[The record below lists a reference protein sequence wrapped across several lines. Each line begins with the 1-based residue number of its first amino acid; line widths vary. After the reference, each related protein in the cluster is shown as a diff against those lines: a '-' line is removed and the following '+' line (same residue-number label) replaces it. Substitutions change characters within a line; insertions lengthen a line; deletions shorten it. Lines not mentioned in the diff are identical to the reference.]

1 MSRVSVVLLVACLFA
16 PGGIAQSP
24 RARLE
29 GTILSVSNGL
39 PVRGVIVSIPAAN
52 RLVATNDSGAFV
64 LDNLPPGEAGVVVA
78 VLGHSSSVYTF
89 SLSAGKT
96 KRIEVLVD
104 PGAVEL
110 DPIVVRA
117 SHLESRWGMSGF
129 YARRRM
135 GFGYFVPRDEI
146 DKRHDTSVRQM
157 VSAFGVFYSC
167 DRFGCGPTTISGGR
181 RCRMMVYVDG
191 VPASGEDIA
200 TLPGSE
206 VAGVEVYRNNFDIP
220 LQFNAG
226 LFNGAAIGPCGAV
239 AVWTRNWRSDL
250 PADW

>member
-24 RARLE
+24 PARLE
-29 GTILSVSNGL
+29 GTVLSVTNGL
-39 PVRGVIVSIPAAN
+39 PVRGVILSIPAAN

-64 LDNLPPGEAGVVVA
+64 LDNLPPGDAGVVVA

-96 KRIEVLVD
+96 KRIEVLVE

-129 YARRRM
+129 YARRRL
-135 GFGYFVPRDEI
+135 GFGYFVTRDEI
-146 DKRHDTSVRQM
+146 EKRHYTSVRQM
-157 VSAFGVFYSC
+157 LSAFGVFYTC
-167 DRFGCGPTTISGGR
+167 GRFGCGPTTISGGQ

-191 VPASGEDIA
+191 VPTSGEDIA

-226 LFNGAAIGPCGAV
+226 LFNGAGIGRCGAV
-239 AVWTRNWRSDL
+239 AVWTRDWRSDL

>member
-29 GTILSVSNGL
+29 GTILSVSSGL

-117 SHLESRWGMSGF
+117 SHLESR
-129 YARRRM
+129 
-135 GFGYFVPRDEI
+135 
-146 DKRHDTSVRQM
+146 
-157 VSAFGVFYSC
+157 
-167 DRFGCGPTTISGGR
+167 
-181 RCRMMVYVDG
+181 
-191 VPASGEDIA
+191 
-200 TLPGSE
+200 
-206 VAGVEVYRNNFDIP
+206 
-220 LQFNAG
+220 
-226 LFNGAAIGPCGAV
+226 
-239 AVWTRNWRSDL
+239 
-250 PADW
+250 

>member
-1 MSRVSVVLLVACLFA
+1 MSRLSAALLVACLVA
-16 PGGIAQSP
+16 PGGVAQSP

-29 GTILSVSNGL
+29 GTVLSVSNGL
-39 PVRGVIVSIPAAN
+39 PVRGVIVSVPAAN

-64 LDNLPPGEAGVVVA
+64 LDSLPPGDVGVVVA
-78 VLGHSSSVYTF
+78 VLGHSSSAYTIA
-89 SLSAGKT
+89 LGAGRT

-129 YARRRM
+129 YARRRI
-135 GFGYFVPRDEI
+135 GFGYFVTRDDIE
-146 DKRHDTSVRQM
+146 KRHYTSVRQM
-157 VSAFGVFYSC
+157 LSAFGVFITCGRS
-167 DRFGCGPTTISGGR
+167 GCGPTTISQGQ
-181 RCRMMVYVDG
+181 RCRMTVYLDG
-191 VPASGEDIA
+191 IPTSGEDIA

-206 VAGVEVYRNNFDIP
+206 VAGVEVYKNSLDIP
-220 LQFNAG
+220 LQFNDG

-239 AVWTRNWRSDL
+239 VVWTRDWRSDL